1 MSCLLPISNPEGLA
15 HSTLSRLC
23 LPQILRMPTHPDQS
37 LIPRSRPS
45 GQVESV
51 EGIGHLLSH
60 RPRCL
65 DVSSDAH
72 CTHKSCWKLPG
83 PHPPPAQ
90 LFNNMGTWQ

>member
-72 CTHKSCWKLPG
+72 CTDKSAGSCQD
-83 PHPPPAQ
+83 PAPRPTSPA
-90 LFNNMGTWQ
+90 L

>member
-1 MSCLLPISNPEGLA
+1 MSCPLPISNPEGLT

-23 LPQILRMPTHPDQS
+23 LPQILRIPTHPDHS

-72 CTHKSCWKLPG
+72 CSTDKSVGSCQG
-83 PHPPPAQ
+83 PPPQSPA
-90 LFNNMGTWQ
+90 L